1 MFCEYTVHC
10 TLELWGTKFRD
21 KYLKKFRNKIHKKNC
36 RKVLGVHC
44 TYRLVIKCSQRDF
57 EETFENGQWR
67 KVEQMVKGKKV
78 VWVHCTGSC
87 NKRLDWSIVWDQ
99 GLTNFLLSGKHSKE
113 DDVSSQTQMMP
124 DCLTGSALGTPGD
137 QWARCWIA
145 LCWII
150 GLSLLITILCFI
162 KVEMVFD
169 LLLTLQWIVALSNHL
184 TRGHVS

>member
-21 KYLKKFRNKIHKKNC
+21 IYLKKFRNKIHKKNC
-36 RKVLGVHC
+36 RQVLRVHC
-44 TYRLVIKCSQRDF
+44 TGLVIKCSQCDF
-57 EETFENGQWR
+57 VSSQAGDLRRHLKSRTNAER
-67 KVEQMVKGKKV
+67 KKV

-87 NKRLDWSIVWDQ
+87 NQRLDWSIVWDQ

-145 LCWII
+145 LF
-150 GLSLLITILCFI
+150 G
-162 KVEMVFD
+162 
-169 LLLTLQWIVALSNHL
+169 
-184 TRGHVS
+184 